1 MPKPTMNPKRSP
13 SRRVSPKR
21 GTVTRVSP
29 QQSTAERMNVFLDDI
44 YAFSMSTRTLAEE
57 PVSVGDILT
66 EADVERLL
74 AADEPD
80 RATTR
85 ALNLL
90 THRSR
95 SERELRQRLRQKG
108 YTAPAIDETIRRVRG
123 WGYLDDAR
131 FAEAWVEQR
140 QASRPRSRRALA
152 SELREKGVDRDIIE
166 TTIEHAKID
175 EVVDARMLASD
186 KWRKEHGQPPE
197 KRRQRTASY
206 LARRGYSWQVARQVI
221 EELASEERTNEEDS
235 DAVW

>member
-1 MPKPTMNPKRSP
+1 MKSITGSSRVP
-13 SRRVSPKR
+13 SKG

-29 QQSTAERMNVFLDDI
+29 QQSTAERMNVFLDDR
-44 YAFSMSTRTLAEE
+44 YAFSMSARALSEE
-57 PVSVGDILT
+57 PISVGDVLT

-80 RATTR
+80 RATTS

-108 YTAPAIDETIRRVRG
+108 YTTPAIDATIQRVRD
-123 WGYLDDAR
+123 WGYLDDER

-152 SELREKGVDRDIIE
+152 GELREKGVDREIIE
-166 TTIEHAKID
+166 AAIKHAEID
-175 EVVDARMLASD
+175 EVADARVLALD
-186 KWRKEHGQPPE
+186 KWRKDQGQPPE

-206 LARRGYSWQVARQVI
+206 LARRGYSWQVAKQVI
-221 EELASEERTNEEDS
+221 EELAGEDLSDERES
-235 DAVW
+235 SSLR